1 MKYKQRIITGAFAL
15 TLLVGGTSSI
25 KAHAATNAQ
34 GLTFSTSTRN
44 GALHFKDP
52 NNIRSKVKHT
62 VGTITA
68 ISGTG
73 FTFEVH
79 HKHASTTKGIEKVIS
94 VDAQTTAT
102 TTIKKDGLAATFA
115 DLAVGQK
122 VIVSG
127 HLHTADQII
136 NATKVDI
143 VTNFPKGKGKGKM

>member
-25 KAHAATNAQ
+25 KTHAAT
-34 GLTFSTSTRN
+34 TSGAAYTTSSRN
-44 GALHFKDP
+44 GAIHVKDP
-52 NNIRSKVKHT
+52 SKERVKHT

-68 ISGTG
+68 VSGTG
-73 FTFEVH
+73 FSFEVH
-79 HKHASTTKGIEKVIS
+79 HAHASSTKRKVPLKVLS

-102 TTIKKDGLAATFA
+102 TSIKKDGLPATFA

-127 HLHTADQII
+127 QIHAADLIL

-143 VTNFPKGKGKGKM
+143 VTNFPKKGKVKK

>member
-25 KAHAATNAQ
+25 KTYAATSTGSSYA
-34 GLTFSTSTRN
+34 TSTRN
-44 GALHFKDP
+44 GALHMKDP
-52 NNIRSKVKHT
+52 NKIRSRVKHS

-68 ISGTG
+68 VSGTG

-79 HKHASTTKGIEKVIS
+79 HKHASTTKGVEKVIS

-127 HLHTADQII
+127 QIHAADLII

-143 VTNFPKGKGKGKM
+143 VTNFPTKGKGKVKK

>member
-25 KAHAATNAQ
+25 KAHAATSGSAYMP
-34 GLTFSTSTRN
+34 SARN
-44 GALHFKDP
+44 GAIHVKDP
-52 NNIRSKVKHT
+52 SKERVKHT

-79 HKHASTTKGIEKVIS
+79 HAHASSNKRKVPLKVLS
-94 VDAQTTAT
+94 VDAQTTSA
-102 TTIKKDGLAATFA
+102 TTIKKDGLPATFA
-115 DLAVGQK
+115 DLTVGQK

-127 HLHTADQII
+127 QIHTADQII

-143 VTNFPKGKGKGKM
+143 VTNFPKKGKATQ